1 MGDAAKSLFPK
12 ITHPKKRAFLMSYIE
27 TSVISVSASLVGIDR
42 KSHNH
47 WLHTD
52 PDYVEAFALAKSK
65 AADHLE
71 DEATRRALGWME
83 TRYTPEGTEY
93 HVPRHSDTLMIFRL
107 KGEMSKY
114 REAQPII
121 GYSPDV
127 VNAVMRKVAE
137 LVGPEQSRALA
148 DALQNGR
155 LSEPG
160 GAVPRPGEPT

>member
-107 KGEMSKY
+107 KGEFAKY
-114 REAQPII
+114 REQPAVY
-121 GYSPDV
+121 GYAPDV
-127 VNAVMRKVAE
+127 VEALVKKVVA
-137 LVGPEQSRALA
+137 LVGPDVGQELA
-148 DALQNGR
+148 ADLRKSDPVQ
-155 LSEPG
+155 
-160 GAVPRPGEPT
+160 PR